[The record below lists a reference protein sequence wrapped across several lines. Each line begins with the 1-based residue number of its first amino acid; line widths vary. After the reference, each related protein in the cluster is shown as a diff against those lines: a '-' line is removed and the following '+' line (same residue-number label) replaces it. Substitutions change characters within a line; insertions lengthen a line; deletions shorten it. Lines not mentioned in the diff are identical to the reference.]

1 MSLWTPEWQVTIN
14 GGGNYTN
21 LTLANLTITSGRTD
35 IYSQPRAGYC
45 SVQILNLDE
54 SPIQIDVNDNVLIKV
69 KDSTGAYVNLFGGDV
84 TDIEVSVVNSSG
96 SQSNQIIRVTALG
109 ALSKLPVSLTEGVLS
124 KDFDGDQIY
133 AVLEDLLLNNW
144 NEVAPA
150 VTWAAYDPTTTWAT
164 AENVGLG
171 EIDRP
176 GDYELTDRSASTTD
190 IYTLIN
196 LLATS
201 GLGYIYE
208 DSSGRI
214 GYADSTHRSQYLAAN
229 GYTEISAQQAL
240 TSSISTIKRIAD
252 VRNKVTIQYKN
263 GQEASASDTQSI
275 GIYGQQAQAIATSLE
290 NSVDAEYQAD
300 FYLGLRAFPQAQF
313 QAITFTLGNSNIDDA
328 DRDALLGV
336 FMGLPLD
343 ITNLPPN
350 ILLGR
355 FQGFVEGWTFSAGV
369 NRLDITLN
377 LSPTAFSLQSMK
389 WENVSVA
396 ETWNTLSPTLDW
408 NNATVVA

>member
-1 MSLWTPEWQVTIN
+1 MSIWTPEWQVMVN
-14 GGGNYTN
+14 GGGDYTN

-45 SVQILNLDE
+45 SVEILNLDE
-54 SPIQIDVNDNVLIKV
+54 SPILIDVNDNVLIKV
-69 KDSTGAYVNLFGGDV
+69 KDSSGTFVNLFGGDV
-84 TDIEVSVVNSSG
+84 TDIQVSVVNSSG
-96 SQSNQIIRVTALG
+96 SQSNQVIRVTALG

-133 AVLEDLLLNNW
+133 TVLSDLLLNNW

-150 VTWAAYDPTTTWAT
+150 VTWAAYEPTTTWAT

-171 EIDRP
+171 EIDQP
-176 GDYELTDRSASTTD
+176 GDYELTARSASTTD
-190 IYTLIN
+190 VYSLIN
-196 LLATS
+196 TLATS

-214 GYADSTHRSQYLAAN
+214 GYADSTHRAQYLATN
-229 GYTEISAQQAL
+229 GYTMVSAQDAL
-240 TSSISTIKRIAD
+240 TPSISTIKRIAD

-263 GQEASASDTQSI
+263 GQEESAIDTQSI
-275 GIYGQQAQAIATSLE
+275 GIYGQQAHVIATTLE
-290 NSVDAEYQAD
+290 NTVDAQSQAD

-313 QAITFTLGNSNIDDA
+313 QAITFTLGNSNIDDG
-328 DRDALLGV
+328 DRDALLNV
-336 FMGLPLD
+336 SMGLPLD

-369 NRLDITLN
+369 NRLDLTLN

-396 ETWNTLSPTLDW
+396 ESWNTLSLTLDW
-408 NNATVVA
+408 NSATVVA

>member
-1 MSLWTPEWQVTIN
+1 MSIWTPEWQVMVN
-14 GGGNYTN
+14 GGGDYTN

-45 SVQILNLDE
+45 SVEILNLDE
-54 SPIQIDVNDNVLIKV
+54 SPILIDVNDNILIKV
-69 KDSTGAYVNLFGGDV
+69 KDSSGTFVNLFGGDV
-84 TDIEVSVVNSSG
+84 TDIQVSVVNSSG
-96 SQSNQIIRVTALG
+96 SQSNQRIRLTALG

-133 AVLEDLLLNNW
+133 TILEDLLLNNW

-150 VTWAAYDPTTTWAT
+150 VTWAAYEPTTAWED

-171 EIDRP
+171 EIDQP
-176 GDYELTDRSASTTD
+176 GDYELTARSASTTD
-190 IYTLIN
+190 VYSLIN
-196 LLATS
+196 TLATS

-214 GYADSTHRSQYLAAN
+214 GYADSTHRSQYLATN
-229 GYTEISAQQAL
+229 GYTMVSAQDAL

-263 GQEASASDTQSI
+263 GQEESAQDTQSI
-275 GIYGQQAQAIATSLE
+275 GIYGQQAHVIATTLE
-290 NSVDAEYQAD
+290 NSVDAQFQAD

-369 NRLDITLN
+369 NRLDLTLN

-396 ETWNTLSPTLDW
+396 ESWNTLSLTLDW
-408 NNATVVA
+408 NSATVVA